1 MALELKQSLRMSQR
15 IIMTPQLQQA
25 IKFLQLSR
33 LELCQMINHEME
45 VNPLLEEAP
54 AGEEME
60 ERTTEEEK
68 KKGESNKEEPLKEVT
83 VKETIREDFDWD
95 AYISEYNTAWVSSS
109 HEDAED
115 RPSFENLIAPKTNL
129 YSHLMWQLEV
139 SDLDEAQKEIG
150 GYIIGNIDPDGYLK
164 ASIDNIVQSTHRPRE
179 EVLKVLDIIHEF
191 DPVGVGARD
200 TKECLLI
207 QLRFQGLGGS
217 IAEKILT
224 DHMKNLEKKRYSQ
237 IAKGLGVSLEEVL
250 NAVSIIA
257 SLEPKPGRF
266 YNDEETIYI
275 MPDVY
280 VYKMGDEFI
289 IVLNEDG
296 LPKLRINAFY
306 KETLAKKD
314 EASKATREYIRDKLN
329 SASWLIKSIHQRQK
343 TIYKVAESIVKFQ
356 KDFFALGPVRLKP
369 MVLRDVA
376 EDIQMHESTVSRVM
390 NSKYMYT
397 PFGIFEL
404 KYFLNSGIQSVNGVD
419 KVASLSVK
427 ESLKEIVRT
436 EDKSK
441 PYSDQG
447 IANVLKRSNIEIA
460 RRTVAKYREVL
471 GILPSNQRKKPYS

>member
-1 MALELKQSLRMSQR
+1 MALELRQSLRMSQR

-33 LELCQMINHEME
+33 LELCQTINQEME
-45 VNPLLEEAP
+45 INPLLEEIP
-54 AGEEME
+54 AGEEVE

-68 KKGESNKEEPLKEVT
+68 KGESNKEEPPKEVT
-83 VKETIREDFDWD
+83 VKETIREDFDWE
-95 AYISEYNTAWVSSS
+95 AYIAEYNTAWVSSS
-109 HEDAED
+109 HEDMED
-115 RPSFENLIAPKTNL
+115 RPSFENLISLKTNL
-129 YSHLMWQLEV
+129 GSHLMWQLQV
-139 SDLDEAQKEIG
+139 SDLDEVQKEIG

-164 ASIDNIVQSTHRPRE
+164 ASIDNIIQSTHRSRE
-179 EVLKVLDIIHEF
+179 KVLNVLDIIHEF
-191 DPVGVGARD
+191 DPVGVGATD
-200 TKECLLI
+200 TRECLLI

-224 DHMKNLEKKRYSQ
+224 DHMKQLEKKRYSQ
-237 IAKGLGVSLEEVL
+237 IAKSLGVSLEEVL

-306 KETLAKKD
+306 RETLAKKD
-314 EASKATREYIRDKLN
+314 EVSRATREYIRDKLN

-343 TIYKVAESIVKFQ
+343 TIYRVTESIIKFQ
-356 KDFFALGPVRLKP
+356 NGFFALGPVHLKP

-390 NSKYMYT
+390 NNKYMYT

-404 KYFLNSGIQSVNGVD
+404 RYFLNSGIQSVNGVD

-441 PYSDQG
+441 PFSDQR
-447 IANVLKRSNIEIA
+447 IANVLKRSNIDIA

>member
-1 MALELKQSLRMSQR
+1 MALDLRQSLRMSQR

-25 IKFLQLSR
+25 IRFLQLSR
-33 LELCQMINHEME
+33 LELCQTINHEME
-45 VNPLLEEAP
+45 LNPLLEEVP
-54 AGEEME
+54 VDEEVE
-60 ERTTEEEK
+60 ESTTEEEK
-68 KKGESNKEEPLKEVT
+68 KGNSNKEEPLPEVT
-83 VKETIREDFDWD
+83 VKETMREDFDWD
-95 AYISEYNTAWVSSS
+95 AYISEYNTAWVSPS
-109 HEDAED
+109 HEDTKD
-115 RPSFENLIAPKTNL
+115 RPSFENLVSPKTNL
-129 YSHLMWQLEV
+129 GSHLMWQLQV
-139 SDLDEAQKEIG
+139 SDLNEVQQEIG
-150 GYIIGNIDPDGYLK
+150 RYIIGNIDPDGYLK
-164 ASIDNIVQSTHRPRE
+164 ASIDNIIQFTQRSRE
-179 EVLKVLDIIHEF
+179 EVLNVLDIIHEF

-207 QLRFQGLGGS
+207 QLRFQGLDGS
-217 IAEKILT
+217 IVEKILT
-224 DHMKNLEKKRYSQ
+224 DHMKQLEKKRYNQ
-237 IAKGLGVSLEEVL
+237 IAKSLGVSLEEVL
-250 NAVSIIA
+250 STVSIIA

-275 MPDVY
+275 IPDVY

-306 KETLAKKD
+306 RETLAKKD
-314 EASKATREYIRDKLN
+314 EVSRATREYIRDKLN

-343 TIYKVAESIVKFQ
+343 TIYRVTESIIKFQ
-356 KDFFALGPVRLKP
+356 KDFFTFGPIYLRP

-390 NSKYMYT
+390 NSKYMYA

-404 KYFLNSGIQSVNGVD
+404 RYFLNSGIRSINGVD

-427 ESLKEIVRT
+427 ESLKEVIRT

-441 PYSDQG
+441 PFSDQK
-447 IANVLKRSNIEIA
+447 IANILKRSNIDIA

-471 GILPSNQRKKPYS
+471 GILPYNHRRTYS